1 MDYKT
6 TTLLTKLIEAIEK
19 LDSPDWWSTGATIL
33 AAIVASII
41 TFVLGKRQ
49 NKLHQQQLELQ
60 EQQNKLQKQQI
71 MLQKQQNAIQ
81 CYEIYKNT
89 QQVFASINFFAR
101 FLLPDILHYLKH
113 DYRPNADIHLIEQMS
128 DQIAAYNQ
136 ELDDRI
142 IDVDIHLSHW
152 PIFEYEDLLGDMRAV
167 VDDLKKII
175 AQGGIVQPKTTIDRP
190 VQEDEDYYVE
200 LIASYIADEFLENYK
215 NTLYEF
221 VTVREDVLSYDASAI
236 LQAIYNPDR
245 CNN

>member
-89 QQVFASINFFAR
+89 QQVFASINF
-101 FLLPDILHYLKH
+101 LL
-113 DYRPNADIHLIEQMS
+113 
-128 DQIAAYNQ
+128 
-136 ELDDRI
+136 
-142 IDVDIHLSHW
+142 
-152 PIFEYEDLLGDMRAV
+152 
-167 VDDLKKII
+167 
-175 AQGGIVQPKTTIDRP
+175 
-190 VQEDEDYYVE
+190 
-200 LIASYIADEFLENYK
+200 ASYCLISC
-215 NTLYEF
+215 T
-221 VTVREDVLSYDASAI
+221 T
-236 LQAIYNPDR
+236 
-245 CNN
+245 